1 MELRQDRVGD
11 TRDRYGRSLRYV
23 YLAGEDFN
31 ARLIRDGYAH
41 AIRRFSYTE
50 TQRYITLED
59 RARGARTQLVEPPLI
74 RVCAGG
80 NVHFGKEPFA
90 PFAEE

>member
-41 AIRRFSYTE
+41 AIRRFSYAKK
-50 TQRYITLED
+50 QRYITLED
-59 RARGARTQLVEPPLI
+59 RGRGARTQLVEPPLM
-74 RVCAGG
+74 RVMERTRGD
-80 NVHFGKEPFA
+80 FLLK
-90 PFAEE
+90 